1 MPQRAPAR
9 DTALF
14 QTGEQPRTLAA
25 LQAQAEV
32 TFVEGGLDTV
42 GLIGAQLSDA
52 LISTNNGAALL
63 SSMGGLS
70 RLQDITRPFHISRS
84 RVTLRVNPTTQ
95 VQLARTAG
103 RAGPDT
109 VLLVTDP
116 QDHVSLRIE
125 ANGGYDA
132 LVLPALDQDAQS
144 DLTAAPTV
152 EHTNIVS
159 LAAVRQ
165 AKDRWA
171 RSDSGMHF
179 NDILKD
185 GGSTRLATLPHVGDG
200 RAWQIQEQVIVS
212 FLTYLI
218 GRRISFSSLVAGC
231 GFLQGVIFQDGD
243 IRLLDKIL
251 LVNCD
256 RRHFAVD
263 LSKVASCWVSRFG
276 AVSHLE
282 FYAADGKAI
291 AVLAPDPHNDLGHWN
306 DLLASLP
313 RHR

>member
-1 MPQRAPAR
+1 MSQRAPAR
-9 DTALF
+9 DSALF

-84 RVTLRVNPTTQ
+84 RVTLRVDPATQ

-103 RAGPDT
+103 RSGPDT

-132 LVLPALDQDAQS
+132 QVLSALDQDVQS
-144 DLTAAPTV
+144 DFTPQRAV
-152 EHTNIVS
+152 KRSNIVS

-165 AKDRWA
+165 ARDRWA
-171 RSDSGMHF
+171 HSDSGMHL

-185 GGSTRLATLPHVGDG
+185 GGFARLTTLPHVGDG

-218 GRRISFSSLVAGC
+218 ERRMSFSSLVAGC
-231 GFLQGVIFQDGD
+231 GFLQGATFQDGD

-251 LVNCD
+251 LLHCD
-256 RRHFAVD
+256 RCHFALD
-263 LSKVASCWVSRFG
+263 LSQVTSCWVSRFG

-282 FYAADGKAI
+282 FYAKDGTAI
-291 AVLAPDPHNDLGHWN
+291 AVLAPDPQIDLRHWN